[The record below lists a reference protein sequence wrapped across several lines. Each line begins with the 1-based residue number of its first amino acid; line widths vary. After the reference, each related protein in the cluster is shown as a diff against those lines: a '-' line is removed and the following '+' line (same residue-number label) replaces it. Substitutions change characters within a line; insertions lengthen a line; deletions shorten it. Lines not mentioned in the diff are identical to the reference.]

1 MLIEHLQTKHLDLL
15 GQLPKEQL
23 AALLALE
30 TDQGVNADA
39 LGKRVQAILDEIDWT
54 AHRKELGNMI
64 STLLPIEQLVP
75 ECYADWR
82 PIVSDAVSFIGTRLS
97 SQRLIP
103 KLIEQLLLA
112 EDTTLEQRLILFIA
126 KMPSLQKLGQ
136 VIARNRNLDPA
147 FRSALSKLENEIRD
161 VEPEQIKIII
171 QQQLGP
177 LLKKHKVEIKNQI
190 HAEASVCALQ
200 RFSWLN
206 PASNKKE
213 QGVFKV
219 LKPQLKEYFKEEM
232 ELLLGLA
239 DFLESKKEQHT
250 LTNVNLRAVFEDI
263 RSLLE
268 QELDS
273 EQEMQNLKD
282 AYRRYQNSNGIR
294 IPQLITPLSAP
305 GIIAMSFEAG
315 KKITDA
321 YANNKKLQRS
331 LSTRI
336 IEALI
341 AHPLFATEEEAI
353 FHADPHA
360 GNLFV
365 DETTHELILLDWAL
379 TERLD
384 FEQRR
389 KIILLISALIL
400 RDEKLIQNVIMELSD
415 TDFSKDPQSKH
426 KLQQQIKKFMTNLSL
441 FRFPSVKDVLSLLDT
456 IILDGIQFSRPLL
469 IFRKVLLTLD
479 GVLHD
484 VYANVSIETDITQLV
499 LEHLRDEMF
508 GINLMQATRP
518 RLQIPLTPTD
528 TCSLIWSAQWYYL
541 RNTLRASEQWFKL
554 NR

>member
-1 MLIEHLQTKHLDLL
+1 MLIEHLQAKHIDLL
-15 GQLPKEQL
+15 EQLPKEQL
-23 AALLALE
+23 TALLALE

-39 LGKRVQAILDEIDWT
+39 LKKRVQVILDEIDWT
-54 AHRKELGNMI
+54 THRKELANMI
-64 STLLPIEQLVP
+64 RTLLPIEQLVP

-112 EDTTLEQRLILFIA
+112 ENTTLEQRLILFIA

-147 FRSALSKLENEIRD
+147 FRTALSKLENEIRD

-177 LLKKHKVEIKNQI
+177 LLKKHKVEIRNQI

-239 DFLESKKEQHT
+239 DYLESKKEQHT
-250 LTNVNLRAVFEDI
+250 LSKVNLRAVFEDI

-282 AYRRYQNSNGIR
+282 AYSRYQNSNGIR

-321 YANNKKLQRS
+321 YANNKKQQRS

-341 AHPLFATEEEAI
+341 AHPLFTTEEEAV

-365 DETTHELILLDWAL
+365 DETTHELIILDWAL

-415 TDFSKDPQSKH
+415 TDFSKDAQSKQ
-426 KLQQQIKKFMTNLSL
+426 KLQQQIKKFMTQLAL
-441 FRFPSVKDVLSLLDT
+441 FRLPSVQDVLSLLDT

-479 GVLHD
+479 GVLYD
-484 VYANVSIETDITQLV
+484 VYANVSIEIDITQLV

-508 GINLMQATRP
+508 GINLMQATGP
-518 RLQIPLTPTD
+518 RLQIPLTPID

-554 NR
+554 TR

>member
-15 GQLPKEQL
+15 VQLPKEQL
-23 AALLALE
+23 TALLALE
-30 TDQGVNADA
+30 TGQGTNADA
-39 LGKRVQAILDEIDWT
+39 LGKHVQAILDEVDWT
-54 AHRKELGNMI
+54 KHRKVLGNMM
-64 STLLPIEQLVP
+64 SALLPIERLVP

-82 PIVSDAVSFIGTRLS
+82 PIVSDAISFIGIRLS
-97 SQRLIP
+97 SKRLIP

-112 EDTTLEQRLILFIA
+112 EYTPLEQRLILFIA

-147 FRSALSKLENEIRD
+147 FRTALSKLENEIQD

-177 LLKKHKVEIKNQI
+177 LLKKHKVEIKKQI

-206 PASNKKE
+206 PESNKKE

-219 LKPQLKEYFKEEM
+219 LKPHLKDYFKEEM

-239 DFLESKKEQHT
+239 DFLESKKEQHA
-250 LTNVNLRAVFEDI
+250 LANVNLRAVFEDI

-282 AYRRYQNSNGIR
+282 AYSRYQNINGVR
-294 IPQLITPLSAP
+294 IPKLISTLSAP
-305 GIIAMSFEAG
+305 GIIAMSYETG

-321 YANNKKLQRS
+321 FANNKKQQHT
-331 LSTRI
+331 LSTQI

-341 AHPLFATEEEAI
+341 AHPLFSTKEEAI

-365 DETTHELILLDWAL
+365 DETTHELILFDWAL

-389 KIILLISALIL
+389 KIILLISALTL
-400 RDEKLIQNVIMELSD
+400 RDEKLIQKVIMELSD
-415 TDFSKDPQSKH
+415 TEFSKDPQSKH
-426 KLQQQIKKFMTNLSL
+426 RLQQQIKKFMTQLAL
-441 FRFPSVKDVLSLLDT
+441 FRLPSVKDVLTLLDT

-518 RLQIPLTPTD
+518 SFQIPLTPTD
-528 TCSLIWSAQWYYL
+528 TYSLIWSAQWYYL
-541 RNTLRASEQWFKL
+541 RNSLRASEQWFKL
-554 NR
+554 SR

>member
-1 MLIEHLQTKHLDLL
+1 MLIKHLQTKQLDLL
-15 GQLPKEQL
+15 VQLPKEQL
-23 AALLALE
+23 TALLALE
-30 TDQGVNADA
+30 TNQDVSADA
-39 LGKRVQAILDEIDWT
+39 LEKRIQAILDEIDWT
-54 AHRKELGNMI
+54 TRRKELGNMI

-75 ECYADWR
+75 DCYADWR
-82 PIVSDAVSFIGTRLS
+82 TIVSDAVSFIGTRLS

-112 EDTTLEQRLILFIA
+112 ENTTLEQRLILFIA

-147 FRSALSKLENEIRD
+147 FRAALSKLENEIRD
-161 VEPEQIKIII
+161 VEPEQIKFII

-190 HAEASVCALQ
+190 HAEASVCALL
-200 RFSWLN
+200 RFNWLN
-206 PASNKKE
+206 PESNKKE

-239 DFLESKKEQHT
+239 DYLESKKEQHT
-250 LTNVNLRAVFEDI
+250 LTNVNLRAVFENI

-282 AYRRYQNSNGIR
+282 ACNRYQNINGIR
-294 IPQLITPLSAP
+294 IPKLITSLSAP

-321 YANNKKLQRS
+321 YANNKKQQRS

-336 IEALI
+336 IDELI
-341 AHPLFATEEEAI
+341 ARPLFATEEEAI

-365 DETTHELILLDWAL
+365 DETTHELIILDWAL

-400 RDEKLIQNVIMELSD
+400 RDDKLIQNVIMELSD
-415 TDFSKDPQSKH
+415 TDYSKDPQSKH
-426 KLQQQIKKFMTNLSL
+426 RLQQQIKKFMIQLAL
-441 FRFPSVKDVLSLLDT
+441 FRLPSVKDVLSLLDT

-484 VYANVSIETDITQLV
+484 VYANISIETDITHLV
-499 LEHLRDEMF
+499 LEHLRDEML
-508 GINLMQATRP
+508 GINLVQATGP

-541 RNTLRASEQWFKL
+541 RNSLRVSEQWFKL
-554 NR
+554 TR

>member
-1 MLIEHLQTKHLDLL
+1 MLIEHLQTKYLDLL
-15 GQLPKEQL
+15 VQLPKKQL
-23 AALLALE
+23 SALLALK
-30 TDQGVNADA
+30 TDSGVNTDT
-39 LGKRVQAILDEIDWT
+39 LKERVQAIFDEIDWIV
-54 AHRKELGNMI
+54 HRKVLGNMI
-64 STLLPIEQLVP
+64 SSLLPIEQLVP
-75 ECYADWR
+75 ECYANWR
-82 PIVSDAVSFIGTRLS
+82 PVVSDAVSFIGSRLS

-112 EDTTLEQRLILFIA
+112 KDTPLEQRLILFIS

-136 VIARNRNLDPA
+136 VIARNRNLDTA
-147 FRSALSKLENEIRD
+147 FRTALSKLENEIRD
-161 VEPEQIKIII
+161 VEPEQIKSII

-177 LLKKHKVEIKNQI
+177 LLKKYKVEIKNQI
-190 HAEASVCALQ
+190 HAEASVCALL
-200 RFSWLN
+200 RFTWLN
-206 PASNKKE
+206 PESHKKE

-219 LKPQLKEYFKEEM
+219 LKPKLKEYFKEEM

-239 DFLESKKEQHT
+239 DFLESRKEQHA
-250 LTNVNLRAVFEDI
+250 LTKVNLRAIFEDI

-282 AYRRYQNSNGIR
+282 AYSRYQNIDGIR
-294 IPQLITPLSAP
+294 IPKLITTLSAP
-305 GIIAMSFEAG
+305 GIIPMSFEVG
-315 KKITDA
+315 NKITDA
-321 YANNKKLQRS
+321 YDNDKNQQQK

-341 AHPLFATEEEAI
+341 AHPLFGKEEETV

-365 DETTHELILLDWAL
+365 DETTHELIILDWAL

-389 KIILLISALIL
+389 KIILLISALVL
-400 RDEKLIQNVIMELSD
+400 RDEKLIQKVIMELSD
-415 TDFSKDPQSKH
+415 TKFSEDANSKH
-426 KLQQQIKKFMTNLSL
+426 KLQQQIKKFITQLSL
-441 FRFPSVKDVLSLLDT
+441 FRLPSVKDVLLLLDT

-484 VYANVSIETDITQLV
+484 VYPNVSIEIDITQLV
-499 LEHLRDEMF
+499 LKHLRDEMF
-508 GINLMQATRP
+508 GINLMQATGP
-518 RLQIPLTPTD
+518 RFQIPLTPTD
-528 TCSLIWSAQWYYL
+528 TCSLIWSAQWYHF
-541 RNTLRASEQWFKL
+541 RNSLRASEHLFKL
-554 NR
+554 IR